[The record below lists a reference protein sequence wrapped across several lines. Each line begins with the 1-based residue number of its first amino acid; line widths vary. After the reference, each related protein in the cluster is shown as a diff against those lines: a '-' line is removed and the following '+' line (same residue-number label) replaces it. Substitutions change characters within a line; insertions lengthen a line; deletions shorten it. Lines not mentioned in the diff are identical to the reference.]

1 MQSKSVLILANRQAA
16 GLVFPLLDDLQSAAL
31 VSPIAGTGNHA
42 HWLLGHLVFS
52 EGRYREMMQGIV
64 NPCQSLHDTFGG
76 GSQPDPNATGYPPY
90 DELLGRLRSMDEEFM
105 AWLEGTSEEELDRVV
120 EGVPPQF
127 ELYFGTW
134 RHMFLMR
141 AMHWMNHR
149 GQLAD
154 CRRAAGR
161 PPLMI

>member
-31 VSPIAGTGNHA
+31 VSPTVGTGNHA

-52 EGRYREMMQGIV
+52 EDRYREMMQGIE
-64 NPCQSLHDTFGG
+64 NPCQSLHDKFGG
-76 GSQPDPNATGYPPY
+76 GSQPDPNAVDYPTY
-90 DELLGRLRSMDEEFM
+90 EELLSRLRSMDEEFM
-105 AWLEGTSEEELDRVV
+105 AWLESTSEEDLDKAIA
-120 EGVPPQF
+120 GVPPQF

>member
-1 MQSKSVLILANRQAA
+1 MQSKSILVLANRQCAE
-16 GLVFPLLDDLQSAAL
+16 LVFPLLEDLKTAAL
-31 VSPIAGTGNHA
+31 VSPISGSGNHA
-42 HWLLGHLVFS
+42 HWLLGHLAFS
-52 EGRYREMMQGIV
+52 EGRYREMMQGIP
-64 NPCQSLHDTFGG
+64 NPCQWLQDMFGG
-76 GSQPDPNATGYPPY
+76 GCQPDPVAAGYPPY
-90 DELLGRLRSMDEEFM
+90 DNLLSQLHLMDKEFM
-105 AWLEGTSEEELDRVV
+105 TWLESTSEEELDHVI

-141 AMHWMNHR
+141 AMHWMHHR

>member
-1 MQSKSVLILANRQAA
+1 MQSKSILVLANRQCAE
-16 GLVFPLLDDLQSAAL
+16 LVFPLLKDLQSAAL
-31 VSPIAGTGNHA
+31 VSPISGSGNHA

-52 EGRYREMMQGIV
+52 EGRYREMMQQIP
-64 NPCQSLHDTFGG
+64 NPSQSLQEKFGG
-76 GSQPDPNATGYPPY
+76 GSQPDPNGASYPPY
-90 DELLGRLRSMDEEFM
+90 EELLVQLRSMNQDFM
-105 AWLEGTSEEELDRVV
+105 TWLESTTEEGLDQVI

-141 AMHWMNHR
+141 AMHWMHHR

>member
-1 MQSKSVLILANRQAA
+1 MQSKSVLILANRQSA
-16 GLVFPLLDDLQSAAL
+16 GLVFPLLEDLQTAAL
-31 VSPIAGTGNHA
+31 VSPLAGSGNHA
-42 HWLLGHLVFS
+42 HWILGHLVFS
-52 EGRYREMMQGIV
+52 EGRYIEMMKGSA
-64 NPCQSLHDTFGG
+64 NPCQTLQEKFGG
-76 GSQPDPNATGYPPY
+76 GSQPDPSAVDYPSY
-90 DELLGRLRSMDEEFM
+90 EELLSQLHTLDTQFM
-105 AWLEGTSEEELDRVV
+105 GWLEGVSEEELDQPIA
-120 EGVPPQF
+120 GIPPQF

>member
-1 MQSKSVLILANRQAA
+1 MQSKSILILANRQCA
-16 GLVFPLLDDLQSAAL
+16 GLVFPLLDDLQSAPL
-31 VSPIAGTGNHA
+31 VSPITGSGNHA

-52 EGRYREMMQGIV
+52 EGRYREMMQGIA
-64 NPCQSLHDTFGG
+64 NPCQSLHDKFGG
-76 GSQPDPNATGYPPY
+76 GSQPDPAAVDYPQY
-90 DELLGRLRSMDEEFM
+90 DELLMQLRSMNDEFM
-105 AWLEGTSEEELDRVV
+105 RWLEATSEDELDQLI
-120 EGVPPQF
+120 EGIPPQF

>member
-1 MQSKSVLILANRQAA
+1 MQSKSILILANRQCAA
-16 GLVFPLLDDLQSAAL
+16 LVFPLLEDLRTAAL
-31 VSPIAGTGNHA
+31 VSPIAGSGNHA
-42 HWLLGHLVFS
+42 HWIVGHLVYS
-52 EGRYREMMQGIV
+52 EGRYIEMIKGEA
-64 NPCQSLHDTFGG
+64 NPCQTLQERFGG
-76 GSQPDPNATGYPPY
+76 GSLPDPQAVDYPSY
-90 DELLGRLRSMDEEFM
+90 EELLSRLRSLDEQFM
-105 AWLEGTSEEELDRVV
+105 AWLESVSEEDLSQAIA
-120 EGVPPQF
+120 GIPPQF

-161 PPLMI
+161 PPLFV

>member
-31 VSPIAGTGNHA
+31 VSPTVGTGNHA

-52 EGRYREMMQGIV
+52 EGRYREMMQGIE
-64 NPCQSLHDTFGG
+64 NPCQSLHDKFGG
-76 GSQPDPNATGYPPY
+76 GSQPDPNAVDYPTY
-90 DELLGRLRSMDEEFM
+90 EELLSRLRSMDEEFM
-105 AWLEGTSEEELDRVV
+105 AWLESTSEEELDQAIA
-120 EGVPPQF
+120 GVPPQF

>member
-1 MQSKSVLILANRQAA
+1 MQSKSVLILANRQSA

-31 VSPIAGTGNHA
+31 VSPTVGTGNHA

-52 EGRYREMMQGIV
+52 EGRYREMMQGIE
-64 NPCQSLHDTFGG
+64 NPRQSLHDKFGG
-76 GSQPDPNATGYPPY
+76 VSQPDPNAAEYPSY
-90 DELLGRLRSMDEEFM
+90 EELLSRLRSMDEEFM
-105 AWLEGTSEEELDRVV
+105 AWLESTSEEELDQAIA
-120 EGVPPQF
+120 GVPPQF

-161 PPLMI
+161 RPLMI

>member
-1 MQSKSVLILANRQAA
+1 MQSKSVLVIANRQCA
-16 GLVFPLLDDLQSAAL
+16 GLVFPLLDDLQTAAL
-31 VSPIAGTGNHA
+31 VSPIAGSGNHA

-52 EGRYREMMQGIV
+52 EGRYHEMMQGIV
-64 NPCQSLHDTFGG
+64 NPCQSLHDRFGG
-76 GSQPDPNATGYPPY
+76 GSQPDPNATDYPRY
-90 DELLGRLRSMDEEFM
+90 DHLLSQLRSLDEGFM
-105 AWLEGTSEEELDRVV
+105 TWLDSTSEEQLDQVI
-120 EGVPPQF
+120 EDVPPQF

-141 AMHWMNHR
+141 AMHWMHHR

>member
-1 MQSKSVLILANRQAA
+1 MQSKSILILANRQCA
-16 GLVFPLLDDLQSAAL
+16 GLVFPLFEDLQSAAL

-64 NPCQSLHDTFGG
+64 NPCQSLQDQFGG
-76 GSQPDPNATGYPPY
+76 GSQPDPRAEGYPPY
-90 DELLGRLRSMDEEFM
+90 EALLSRLRSMDKEFM
-105 AWLEGTSEEELDRVV
+105 DWLEGIGEEELDLTIA
-120 EGVPPQF
+120 GVPPQF

-141 AMHWMNHR
+141 AMHWMHHR

>member
-1 MQSKSVLILANRQAA
+1 MAATIDAPQQWVENIAMLRLPEQADRRLQQLMDRNNEGLLTEQERADLAALTVQSKSVLILANRQCA

-31 VSPIAGTGNHA
+31 VS
-42 HWLLGHLVFS
+42 
-52 EGRYREMMQGIV
+52 
-64 NPCQSLHDTFGG
+64 
-76 GSQPDPNATGYPPY
+76 
-90 DELLGRLRSMDEEFM
+90 
-105 AWLEGTSEEELDRVV
+105 
-120 EGVPPQF
+120 PQF

>member
-1 MQSKSVLILANRQAA
+1 MQSKSILVLANRQCA

-31 VSPIAGTGNHA
+31 VSPISGSGNHA

-52 EGRYREMMQGIV
+52 EGRYREMMQREP
-64 NPCQSLHDTFGG
+64 NPCQSLQDKFGG
-76 GSQPDPNATGYPPY
+76 GSQPDPNAADYPEY
-90 DELLGRLRSMDEEFM
+90 DELLSQLRSLNDHFM
-105 AWLEGTSEEELDRVV
+105 LWLESTSEEDLDQVID
-120 EGVPPQF
+120 GVPPQF

-141 AMHWMNHR
+141 AMHWMHHR

>member
-31 VSPIAGTGNHA
+31 VSPTVGTGNHA

-52 EGRYREMMQGIV
+52 EGRYREMMQGIE
-64 NPCQSLHDTFGG
+64 NPCQSLHDKFGG
-76 GSQPDPNATGYPPY
+76 GSQPDPNAAEYPSY
-90 DELLGRLRSMDEEFM
+90 EELLSRLRSMDEEFM
-105 AWLEGTSEEELDRVV
+105 AWLESTSEEELDQAIA
-120 EGVPPQF
+120 GVPPQF

-161 PPLMI
+161 PLLMI

>member
-31 VSPIAGTGNHA
+31 VSPTVGTGNHA

-52 EGRYREMMQGIV
+52 EGRYREMMQGIE
-64 NPCQSLHDTFGG
+64 NPCQSLHEKFGG
-76 GSQPDPNATGYPPY
+76 GSQPDPNAVDYPSY
-90 DELLGRLRSMDEEFM
+90 EELLSRLRSMDVELM
-105 AWLEGTSEEELDRVV
+105 AWLESTSEEELDQ
-120 EGVPPQF
+120 EITGVPPQF

>member
-1 MQSKSVLILANRQAA
+1 VQSKSVLILANRQAA

-31 VSPIAGTGNHA
+31 VSPTVGTGNHA

-52 EGRYREMMQGIV
+52 EGRYREMMQGIE
-64 NPCQSLHDTFGG
+64 NPCQSLHEKFGG
-76 GSQPDPNATGYPPY
+76 GSQPDPNAVEYPSY
-90 DELLGRLRSMDEEFM
+90 EELLRRLRSMDEEFM
-105 AWLEGTSEEELDRVV
+105 AWLESTSEEELDQAIA
-120 EGVPPQF
+120 GVPPQF

>member
-1 MQSKSVLILANRQAA
+1 
-16 GLVFPLLDDLQSAAL
+16 
-31 VSPIAGTGNHA
+31 
-42 HWLLGHLVFS
+42 
-52 EGRYREMMQGIV
+52 
-64 NPCQSLHDTFGG
+64 
-76 GSQPDPNATGYPPY
+76 
-90 DELLGRLRSMDEEFM
+90 MDEDFM
-105 AWLEGTSEEELDRVV
+105 AWLESTSEEDLDQAIA
-120 EGVPPQF
+120 GVPPQF

-141 AMHWMNHR
+141 AMHWINHR

>member
-31 VSPIAGTGNHA
+31 VSPTVGTGNHA

-52 EGRYREMMQGIV
+52 EGRYREMMQGIE
-64 NPCQSLHDTFGG
+64 NPCQSLHDKFGG
-76 GSQPDPNATGYPPY
+76 GSQPDPNAAEYPSY
-90 DELLGRLRSMDEEFM
+90 EELLSRLRSMDEEFM
-105 AWLEGTSEEELDRVV
+105 AWLESTSEEELDQAIA
-120 EGVPPQF
+120 GVTPQF

>member
-1 MQSKSVLILANRQAA
+1 VQSKFVLVLANRQCA
-16 GLVFPLLDDLQSAAL
+16 GLVVPLHDDLQSAVL
-31 VSPIAGTGNHA
+31 VSPIAGTGNHT
-42 HWLLGHLVFS
+42 HWLLGHLEFS
-52 EGRYREMMQGIV
+52 EGRYRKMMQGIV
-64 NPCQSLHDTFGG
+64 NSCQALQDKFGG
-76 GSQPDPNATGYPPY
+76 GSQPDPKANGYPSY
-90 DELLGRLRSMDEEFM
+90 EELLSRLRSMDEEFM
-105 AWLEGTSEEELDRVV
+105 ALLESTSEEELDQAIA
-120 EGVPPQF
+120 GVPPQF

-161 PPLMI
+161 TPLLI

>member
-1 MQSKSVLILANRQAA
+1 MQSKSILVLANRQCA

-31 VSPIAGTGNHA
+31 VSPITGSGNHA

-52 EGRYREMMQGIV
+52 EGRYREMMRGTP
-64 NPCQSLHDTFGG
+64 NPCQSLQDKFGG
-76 GSQPDPNATGYPPY
+76 GSQPDPDAADYPQY
-90 DELLGRLRSMDEEFM
+90 EELLSRLRSLDEEFM
-105 AWLEGTSEEELDRVV
+105 TWLEGTSEEDLDQVI

-127 ELYFGTW
+127 ELYFGSW

-141 AMHWMNHR
+141 AMHWMHHR

>member
-1 MQSKSVLILANRQAA
+1 MESKSTLIIANQQCA

-31 VSPIAGTGNHA
+31 ISPITGSGNHA
-42 HWLLGHLVFS
+42 HWILGHLVYS
-52 EGRYREMMQGIV
+52 EGRYRDMMQRV
-64 NPCQSLHDTFGG
+64 PNPCQSLHQKFGG
-76 GSQPDPNATGYPPY
+76 GSQPDPNGTEYPPY
-90 DELLGRLRSMDEEFM
+90 DQLLVQLRSMDEQFM
-105 AWLEGTSEEELDRVV
+105 HWLESTSEGDLDQAI

-141 AMHWMNHR
+141 AMHWMHHR

-161 PPLMI
+161 KPLMI

>member
-31 VSPIAGTGNHA
+31 VSPTVGTGNHA

-52 EGRYREMMQGIV
+52 EGRYREMMQGIE
-64 NPCQSLHDTFGG
+64 NPCQSLHEKFGG
-76 GSQPDPNATGYPPY
+76 GSQPDPNAVEYPSY
-90 DELLGRLRSMDEEFM
+90 EELLRRLRSMDEEFM
-105 AWLEGTSEEELDRVV
+105 AWLESTSEEELDQAIA
-120 EGVPPQF
+120 GVPPQF